1 MADREHAELI
11 ARHARVDRF
20 RRAVASL
27 PYPVRALIERHHGL
41 NGESPRSLAAAAH
54 SLGLSEIQAR
64 SMELDA
70 FARLR
75 ALLEGD
81 EVERLAA

>member
-1 MADREHAELI
+1 MSDRDHAELI
-11 ARHARVDRF
+11 ARHARVERF
-20 RRAVASL
+20 RTAVASL

-41 NGESPRSLAAAAH
+41 NGESPRSLTAAAQ

-64 SMELDA
+64 SMELEA

-75 ALLEGD
+75 ALLED
-81 EVERLAA
+81 EEPERLAA